1 MIKAQQIFRSKKH
14 NVFTEKINEIYLSSN
29 HDKRIQQI
37 DSIETY
43 GQGASKYL
51 VSRKEEIKCNNVTK
65 RHEND

>member
-43 GQGASKYL
+43 G
-51 VSRKEEIKCNNVTK
+51 
-65 RHEND
+65 